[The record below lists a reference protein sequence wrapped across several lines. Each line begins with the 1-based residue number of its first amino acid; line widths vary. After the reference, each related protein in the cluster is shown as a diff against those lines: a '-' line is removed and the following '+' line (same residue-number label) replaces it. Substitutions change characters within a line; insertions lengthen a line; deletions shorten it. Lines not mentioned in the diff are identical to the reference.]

1 MNLVVSIIL
10 FLVVSVLVF
19 FIFFLRIKAL
29 QESKRIIQYFE
40 NLRDKFQLQM
50 SFHPKE
56 ANNVLPM
63 LRGLVQ
69 NRDTLIERT
78 IQEKYK
84 YFVISI
90 FLDNKQKVSLQITPK
105 NHLRSKEKPDES
117 QIIGTGITHIDKN
130 YFVTASKKD
139 FLENFLKKFFLKWEQ
154 KYASVWHL
162 FSTLV
167 IFGDRITLVLLSTPQ
182 RIKYDLLIEQF
193 LQDLQEMAQKIEN
206 QETLS

>member
-29 QESKRIIQYFE
+29 QESKRITQYFE

-56 ANNVLPM
+56 ANNVLPV
-63 LRGLVQ
+63 LKGLVQ

-90 FLDNKQKVSLQITPK
+90 FLDNKPKISLQITPK
-105 NHLRSKEKPDES
+105 NHFRGKEKPDES
-117 QIIGTGITHIDKN
+117 QVVSTGITHIDTN
-130 YFVTASKKD
+130 YIVSASQKKFVET
-139 FLENFLKKFFLKWEQ
+139 FLNNFFLKWEQ

-167 IFGDRITLVLLSTPQ
+167 IFGNRITLVLLSSPQ

-193 LQDLQEMAQKIEN
+193 LQDLQGVAEEIERL
-206 QETLS
+206 ET